1 MLIEQATRRER
12 VVHAIADRVAELRLG
27 HPPVQREGR
36 DEVDVVDAGFGGEVE
51 HGFDDAL
58 ADVGAA
64 HLRQRQAHVV
74 EGDRELH
81 PGEEQLRQR
90 VLVLGMQQRV
100 QDRTVDVA
108 QRLDRLGRVDDAA
121 AVGGEL
127 LEAEVLTAPEED
139 GRGGAIHLEDEA
151 GTGHYRWF
159 SCLRSNA
166 TFTAPRR
173 PAAEAWAM
181 ASS

>member
-1 MLIEQATRRER
+1 MMRWRMSGRRIFGSGR
-12 VVHAIADRVAELRLG
+12 LTSSKAIVS
-27 HPPVQREGR
+27 
-36 DEVDVVDAGFGGEVE
+36 FI
-51 HGFDDAL
+51 
-58 ADVGAA
+58 
-64 HLRQRQAHVV
+64 
-74 EGDRELH
+74 
-81 PGEEQLRQR
+81 PGKSSSGSGSWSS
-90 VLVLGMQQRV
+90 GMQQRV